1 MVATLTT
8 HDTIA
13 QPNAVHTPDSA
24 GEEQFELSELTRR
37 PASWRGVNAHASD
50 WISCLER
57 RRGGMYLPI

>member
-13 QPNAVHTPDSA
+13 QPNPVLTADGA
-24 GEEQFELSELTRR
+24 GDEQIELSELTCR
-37 PASWRGVNAHASD
+37 PASWRGVTPGATD
-50 WISCLER
+50 WLSCLER